1 MKRQNPMRYA
11 RKMGVVLGENCRL
24 IGLPDWGSEPWLISI
39 GNHTEISFDVA
50 FITHDGATWCFRDQD
65 EYKGTLKFGRIRIGN
80 NCFIGARSTIL
91 PGVTIGDNSIVAVGA
106 VVNKS
111 IPSGEVWGG
120 GVPAHYIMKT
130 KDYADKCKENTP
142 VYDLENY
149 RKNFREEVNLICDRM
164 EHSM

>member
-39 GNHTEISFDVA
+39 GNHTEVSFDVA

-120 GVPAHYIMKT
+120 GTSQLHHEKKRLCRQV
-130 KDYADKCKENTP
+130 
-142 VYDLENY
+142 
-149 RKNFREEVNLICDRM
+149 
-164 EHSM
+164 

>member
-1 MKRQNPMRYA
+1 MTRF
-11 RKMGVVLGENCRL
+11 CRVEWEL
-24 IGLPDWGSEPWLISI
+24 Y
-39 GNHTEISFDVA
+39 H
-50 FITHDGATWCFRDQD
+50 
-65 EYKGTLKFGRIRIGN
+65 GN

-120 GVPAHYIMKT
+120 VPAHYIMKT

-142 VYDLENY
+142 IYDLENY

>member
-1 MKRQNPMRYA
+1 MDYNGAVKRGRCA
-11 RKMGVVLGENCRL
+11 LWKISLWRAFEDC
-24 IGLPDWGSEPWLISI
+24 SEPWLISI
-39 GNHTEISFDVA
+39 GNHTEVSFDVA

-120 GVPAHYIMKT
+120 VPAHYIMKT

-142 VYDLENY
+142 IYDLENY

>member
-1 MKRQNPMRYA
+1 MRYA

-39 GNHTEISFDVA
+39 GNHTEVSFDVA

-111 IPSGEVWGG
+111 IPSGEVEGTEK
-120 GVPAHYIMKT
+120 V
-130 KDYADKCKENTP
+130 DNTACICYN
-142 VYDLENY
+142 VNIKYRRCFYDRTTAEISVKSIHGN
-149 RKNFREEVNLICDRM
+149 I
-164 EHSM
+164 

>member
-1 MKRQNPMRYA
+1 MMVLP
-11 RKMGVVLGENCRL
+11 GV
-24 IGLPDWGSEPWLISI
+24 
-39 GNHTEISFDVA
+39 
-50 FITHDGATWCFRDQD
+50 FRDQD

-120 GVPAHYIMKT
+120 GTSPLHH
-130 KDYADKCKENTP
+130 ENKRLCRQ
-142 VYDLENY
+142 V
-149 RKNFREEVNLICDRM
+149 
-164 EHSM
+164 